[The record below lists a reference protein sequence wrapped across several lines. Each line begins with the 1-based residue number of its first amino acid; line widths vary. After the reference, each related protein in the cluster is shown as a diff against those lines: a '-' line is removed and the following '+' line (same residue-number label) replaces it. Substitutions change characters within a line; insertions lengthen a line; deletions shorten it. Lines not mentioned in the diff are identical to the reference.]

1 MLVDSLHCSV
11 VFNQVEILV
20 NVMLQQEQYFLKN
33 YASVSDDPIYHSIT
47 DKVNSETCKLARTM
61 TDNDIGG
68 VFSSKITLVDDTMD
82 VRFLSEVLS
91 DRFKDAVH
99 VESRNNTQLVVYTTE
114 ENQNESQSLVYE
126 CNRHTGSISH
136 MNMLQRTKRPY
147 IKDLHSWRDAH
158 AIKSKL
164 IAINQWKEA
173 S

>member
-1 MLVDSLHCSV
+1 MLVDSLHCNV

-20 NVMLQQEQYFLKN
+20 NAMLKQEQYFLKN
-33 YASVSDDPIYHSIT
+33 YASVSDDPIYHSLT
-47 DKVNSETCKLARTM
+47 DKVNLETCNLARAM
-61 TDNDIGG
+61 NDNDVDG

-82 VRFLSEVLS
+82 IRLLSESLTG
-91 DRFKDAVH
+91 RFKEKVH
-99 VESRNNTQLVVYTTE
+99 IESRNDTQLVVYTTE
-114 ENQNESQSLVYE
+114 ENQTEAQSLLYK
-126 CNRHTGSISH
+126 CNRHTGIISH

-158 AIKSKL
+158 AMKSKL